1 MSGLPIQLGDEIIDV
16 TAKCRGIV
24 IGRTEY
30 LDGSVSWL
38 IQPESFEERTLPDK
52 ISVEDAYAK
61 KVGDGVRVKAKP
73 PVGFHAG
80 EES

>member
-1 MSGLPIQLGDEIIDV
+1 MPRKKIRLGDEVEDV
-16 TAKCRGIV
+16 TAKVRGIAF
-24 IGRTEY
+24 GRIEY
-30 LDGSVSWL
+30 LDGTTAWL
-38 IQPESFEERTLPDK
+38 IQPASPDEK
-52 ISVEDAYAK
+52 SLMARVEVEDAYAK